1 MELLNESQA
10 TLVNPSDE
18 YLELV
23 LEKSATVLNTRLL
36 VNGKARYRIST
47 LDRDAAHTKVTDLRT
62 NEEMSSVKRRTFFAT
77 KVQFARRFGGQAI
90 KKDKWMVE
98 GKLDNG

>member
-1 MELLNESQA
+1 MALSNESQA
-10 TLVNPSDE
+10 TLVNPTDE

-36 VNGKARYRIST
+36 VNGRARYRTAT
-47 LDRDAAHTKVTDLRT
+47 LDRDGAHTKVIDLRT
-62 NEEMSSVKRRTFFAT
+62 NEEMSSVKRRTFFSD
-77 KVQFARRFGGQAI
+77 KVQFARRFGGEAI